1 MGTDDNDTRVTQQVA
16 ILADSYS
23 TPRKWSRRERP
34 TDVTRRAVV
43 TSSRSAAL
51 TAHDAFPRTRQSRD
65 SRSGTWSSRPPSVTS
80 LTPPSSLS
88 TLSPRVP
95 EAAVLR
101 FMRHPRQDR
110 PCPFPRGPS
119 QPCTTTEGAVQQGW
133 QEDQPATTGC
143 RGCGWCWSI
152 NAHGQR
158 RYVADDGW
166 RACFDSM
173 NGPGY
178 DDERRK
184 NLTPVAS
191 WARILIHTPCGKHQV
206 ACETVQ
212 KSKTLS

>member
-51 TAHDAFPRTRQSRD
+51 TAHDAFPR
-65 SRSGTWSSRPPSVTS
+65 
-80 LTPPSSLS
+80 
-88 TLSPRVP
+88 
-95 EAAVLR
+95 
-101 FMRHPRQDR
+101 
-110 PCPFPRGPS
+110 GPS
-119 QPCTTTEGAVQQGW
+119 QPCATTEGAVQQGW

-143 RGCGWCWSI
+143 QGCGWCWSI

-173 NGPGY
+173 NEPG
-178 DDERRK
+178 
-184 NLTPVAS
+184 
-191 WARILIHTPCGKHQV
+191 
-206 ACETVQ
+206 
-212 KSKTLS
+212 

>member
-65 SRSGTWSSRPPSVTS
+65 SRSGTWSSRPPSVIS
-80 LTPPSSLS
+80 LMPPSSLS
-88 TLSPRVP
+88 TLCPRLSVSVL
-95 EAAVLR
+95 ATAV
-101 FMRHPRQDR
+101 
-110 PCPFPRGPS
+110 
-119 QPCTTTEGAVQQGW
+119 
-133 QEDQPATTGC
+133 ATGHHHQ
-143 RGCGWCWSI
+143 GCGWCWSTI
-152 NAHGQR
+152 DAHGQR

-206 ACETVQ
+206 ACETVH
-212 KSKTLS
+212 

>member
-51 TAHDAFPRTRQSRD
+51 TAH
-65 SRSGTWSSRPPSVTS
+65 
-80 LTPPSSLS
+80 
-88 TLSPRVP
+88 
-95 EAAVLR
+95 
-101 FMRHPRQDR
+101 
-110 PCPFPRGPS
+110 
-119 QPCTTTEGAVQQGW
+119 EGAVQQGW
-133 QEDQPATTGC
+133 QEDQPATGC
-143 RGCGWCWSI
+143 QGCGWCWSI

-184 NLTPVAS
+184 
-191 WARILIHTPCGKHQV
+191 
-206 ACETVQ
+206 
-212 KSKTLS
+212 

>member
-1 MGTDDNDTRVTQQVA
+1 M
-16 ILADSYS
+16 
-23 TPRKWSRRERP
+23 RRERITREHRRHADGERLGDISDASVFAEYSVPKMYLKLQYCVSCAIHGKIVRYAHERPHRP
-34 TDVTRRAVV
+34 TDELVTN
-43 TSSRSAAL
+43 L
-51 TAHDAFPRTRQSRD
+51 PQ
-65 SRSGTWSSRPPSVTS
+65 
-80 LTPPSSLS
+80 
-88 TLSPRVP
+88 
-95 EAAVLR
+95 
-101 FMRHPRQDR
+101 
-110 PCPFPRGPS
+110 CPFSRRPS
-119 QPCTTTEGAVQQGW
+119 QPGTTTEGAVQQGW

-143 RGCGWCWSI
+143 QGCGWCWSI

-212 KSKTLS
+212 KPNTLS